1 MASRAPLRESRPHRR
16 SKARRR
22 DDAVS
27 VNAAYLKRFKQS
39 ASQCRSP
46 RQFRELLDEVQTFVP
61 YQRLVSLWGYPSS
74 ETIRYIFNHSFPVE
88 FIRWYLTKG
97 MLWKGPVFREWLR
110 TNRPQT
116 SVDVLRRLAKSVDP
130 DIRTQAR
137 KFRVTNVMAG
147 GLRTRQLWIYF
158 VMSMRSEQQ
167 CRAYLS
173 RFEAI
178 TPVLARAL
186 QRACPRPLLTK
197 RETSILERRTVGK
210 ITKQIADAEN
220 ISERTVREHLQSI
233 KKKLYTDDLVNAV
246 VIAIRS
252 GMLIHAGKK

>member
-1 MASRAPLRESRPHRR
+1 MASRASLRESRPHRR

-116 SVDVLRRLAKSVDP
+116 SVDILRRLAKVWIRHPYASQEVPRHECHGRRAQDP
-130 DIRTQAR
+130 
-137 KFRVTNVMAG
+137 
-147 GLRTRQLWIYF
+147 
-158 VMSMRSEQQ
+158 
-167 CRAYLS
+167 
-173 RFEAI
+173 
-178 TPVLARAL
+178 PAL
-186 QRACPRPLLTK
+186 DLFCDVHALGTTMPRLPFQ
-197 RETSILERRTVGK
+197 V
-210 ITKQIADAEN
+210 
-220 ISERTVREHLQSI
+220 
-233 KKKLYTDDLVNAV
+233 
-246 VIAIRS
+246 
-252 GMLIHAGKK
+252 